1 MIDQLNGMYFDM
13 YGAKY
18 KIISEPM
25 MSLFG
30 MQVVTVNYSNGTVGT
45 TYVRQIGKIRNK
57 V

>member
-1 MIDQLNGMYFDM
+1 MIDQLNGRYFDM
-13 YGAKY
+13 HGAKY